1 MVFEQPHPFPNK
13 SPHYQNILRK
23 CGTCRRATSLA
34 NTSPP
39 ELHSTLLVSVSA
51 SSWALFMWTPHMFK
65 NTNFEMETSGPRK
78 RILAFSYNLHKIYTD
93 DTAQSILHITS
104 LIQNHSQIKPTQ
116 MQIQFLQMQ
125 CDQSIWI
132 FIATQSLEIGGY
144 PRKCNV
150 ISRNCKTLSRNSN
163 PVSWNWWVSSKCNRI
178 CRHIQSFKGTG
189 NEDPHLEQIDQNRQ
203 DDRISQRMRM
213 CIICNSRQSKPNQQ
227 FVLILE
233 VPSSIHIIVCWSV
246 PATEFYVEVVHFMF
260 AIACIVCQ
268 LWNYIYCP
276 CNWISWCNVWTK
288 SLSAGNVATWSRIM
302 NIISL

>member
-132 FIATQSLEIGGY
+132 YIHRNT
-144 PRKCNV
+144 V
-150 ISRNCKTLSRNSN
+150 SR
-163 PVSWNWWVSSKCNRI
+163 NWWVSSKVQRD
-178 CRHIQSFKGTG
+178 QSKLQDALSKLQSGLLKLVGF
-189 NEDPHLEQIDQNRQ
+189 LEMQSYLSTHSIFQRNRQ
-203 DDRISQRMRM
+203 RGSSPGADRSKPTGW
-213 CIICNSRQSKPNQQ
+213 SDQSKDA
-227 FVLILE
+227 
-233 VPSSIHIIVCWSV
+233 H
-246 PATEFYVEVVHFMF
+246 VHH
-260 AIACIVCQ
+260 
-268 LWNYIYCP
+268 L
-276 CNWISWCNVWTK
+276 
-288 SLSAGNVATWSRIM
+288 
-302 NIISL
+302 